1 MPWLIRIG
9 VLVGLWVAARVA
21 GGGETPHAQRVQ
33 RLSWTARARLTW
45 NLLGDERVPLLT
57 RGLILVPALY
67 IASPI
72 DLLPDVIPL
81 FGRLDDGL
89 VFGLVN
95 NLMIKFGVPG
105 WVLEEQLNR
114 VEGINRA

>member
-1 MPWLIRIG
+1 
-9 VLVGLWVAARVA
+9 VA
-21 GGGETPHAQRVQ
+21 GGGESLHAQRVQ

-45 NLLGDERVPLLT
+45 NLLGDERVPMLT

-72 DLLPDVIPL
+72 DLLPDVIPVL
-81 FGRLDDGL
+81 GRLDDGI

-95 NLMIKFGVPG
+95 NLMIKFGVPDS
-105 WVLEEQLNR
+105 VLNEQLDR
-114 VEGINRA
+114 VEGIRR